1 MNKKIIPA
9 IVQLKQNNNLVI
21 QGINQY
27 DAGVYFDLKIMD
39 GLEEFDFSGYSIVV
53 LSIKKPDGTFT
64 IDSNGGDNVDV
75 IDPTKGRLK
84 LQIPTSCL
92 VQNGMHFCMIG
103 FSNDDETYVQTLTFN
118 YYVGEVQEPDEESI
132 VGTDEYPIL
141 TNLIAM
147 VSGINSAEQE
157 RLFEEDERREHE
169 GHREVISA
177 QILAL
182 CVEMMGYL
190 NGKIEDIDSMYDELL
205 QALASGGTV
214 DFSTLSA
221 LASKTYVA
229 QETKY
234 LDFGINPITST
245 KDSQL
250 KIFRKAD
257 ASMPYLEVGELG
269 YATDT
274 HRLYVGNSN
283 NVDGDLPNTL
293 INEPCFIV
301 SGTAPT
307 DTTKLWIDT
316 SGTASIIKYHDGSN
330 WVSCNTAV
338 FA

>member
-39 GLEEFDFSGYSIVV
+39 GLEEFDFSGYSIVTMR
-53 LSIKKPDGTFT
+53 IKKPDGTFT

-92 VQNGMHFCMIG
+92 VQNGMHFCMVG
-103 FSNDDETYVQTLTFN
+103 FSNDDETYVQTSTFN

-157 RLFEEDERREHE
+157 RLFEEDERKENEETRQMTSATMIALFVEALGFLE
-169 GHREVISA
+169 DQIST
-177 QILAL
+177 I
-182 CVEMMGYL
+182 
-190 NGKIEDIDSMYDELL
+190 NSMYDELL
-205 QALASGGTV
+205 EALETGTV

-221 LASKTYVA
+221 LATKVYVGDYVK
-229 QETKY
+229 E
-234 LDFGINPITST
+234 LDFGSTSDLT
-245 KDSQL
+245 KTKKL
-250 KIFRKAD
+250 VIYHGAD
-257 ASMPYLEVGELG
+257 ANIPTLDDGEMA

-274 HRLYVGNSN
+274 NKLYGGTSNGN
-283 NVDGDLPNTL
+283 VL
-293 INEPCFIV
+293 INRSPFVV
-301 SGTAPT
+301 SGSAPT
-307 DTTKLWIDT
+307 DTSLLWIDD
-316 SGTASIIKYHDGSN
+316 SGTASVIKYHDGSN